1 LTRDFLSS
9 RFQWSSEKEAIMIT
23 LYDLA
28 DTLTI
33 LTKAIERYH
42 HYPSEENWNSVLMA
56 TEIANKNL
64 ILVYPE
70 EVDL

>member
-1 LTRDFLSS
+1 
-9 RFQWSSEKEAIMIT
+9 MIT

-70 EVDL
+70 ESDL

>member
-1 LTRDFLSS
+1 
-9 RFQWSSEKEAIMIT
+9 MIT

-56 TEIANKNL
+56 AAIGQSNL
-64 ILVYPE
+64 ELVYPE
-70 EVDL
+70 ETDL